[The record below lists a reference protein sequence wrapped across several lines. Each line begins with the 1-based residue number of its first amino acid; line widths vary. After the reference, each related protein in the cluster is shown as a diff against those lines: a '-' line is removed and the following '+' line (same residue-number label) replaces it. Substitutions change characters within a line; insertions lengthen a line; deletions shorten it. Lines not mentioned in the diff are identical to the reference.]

1 MKVLFF
7 ANTDW
12 YLYNF
17 RLLLA
22 TALRANGF
30 EVVFV
35 SPPGSYSQR
44 LVEAGFRWI
53 SLPMKRHGLNP
64 LMELINLI
72 RLIRVYRRE
81 QPTLVHHFTIK
92 CVLYGSIAARA
103 TGVRAVINAITGLG
117 FVFIDEGRKARI
129 LRWLVRPVYRIV
141 LRNTHVIFQNT
152 DDRQKYAEENLLSGD
167 KGRLIRGSGIDVS
180 QFKPSP
186 QDKTGPKRVLFVGR
200 LLRAK
205 GVAEYVEAA
214 SLVRKAIP
222 NVLFQIAGDKDT
234 ENPDK
239 IEDNF
244 MLAWNQAKNVE
255 FLGHRDEMYNL
266 LNQVDL
272 VVLPSYREGVSR
284 ALIEAAACGLPLV
297 ASDVPGCREIVKHG
311 VNGVLVPI
319 KNSHALADAIMML
332 LRDDQLRDRMGK
344 ISRKIA
350 CEEFSDKRVI
360 SETLDVYRLA
370 GLPVEAGTMR
380 ADHNVG
386 EPRVL
391 P

>member
-22 TALRANGF
+22 HALRAKGF

-64 LMELINLI
+64 LIELHNLI

-92 CVLYGSIAARA
+92 CVLYGSIAARV

-129 LRWLVRPVYRIV
+129 LRRLVRSVYRIA
-141 LRNTHVIFQNT
+141 LQNTHVIFQNA
-152 DDRQKYAEENLLSGD
+152 DDRQKYTEEGLLSGD
-167 KGRLIRGSGIDVS
+167 MGRLIRGSGLDVS

-186 QDKTGPKRVLFVGR
+186 RYKTGPKRVLLVGR

-214 SLVRKAIP
+214 SIVRKTIP
-222 NVLFQIAGDKDT
+222 DVLFQIAGDKDPG
-234 ENPDK
+234 NPDK
-239 IEDNF
+239 IEDNVIH
-244 MLAWNQAKNVE
+244 AWNQAKNVE
-255 FLGHRDEMYNL
+255 FLGHRDDMHNL

-272 VVLPSYREGVSR
+272 VVLPSYREGMSR

-297 ASDVPGCREIVKHG
+297 ASDVPGCREIVRHG

-319 KNSHALADAIMML
+319 KNSQALADAIMTL

-344 ISRKIA
+344 MSRKIA

-360 SETLDVYRLA
+360 AETLDVYRLA

-380 ADHNVG
+380 ADHVVS

>member
-22 TALRANGF
+22 HALRAKGF

-64 LMELINLI
+64 LIELHNLI

-92 CVLYGSIAARA
+92 CVLYGSIAARV

-129 LRWLVRPVYRIV
+129 LRRLVRSVYRIA
-141 LRNTHVIFQNT
+141 LQNTHVIFQNA
-152 DDRQKYAEENLLSGD
+152 DDRQKYTEEGLLSGD
-167 KGRLIRGSGIDVS
+167 MGRLIRGSGLDVS
-180 QFKPSP
+180 QFKPLP
-186 QDKTGPKRVLFVGR
+186 RYKTGPKRVLLVGR

-214 SLVRKAIP
+214 SIVRKTIP
-222 NVLFQIAGDKDT
+222 DVLFQIAGDKDPG
-234 ENPDK
+234 NPDK
-239 IEDNF
+239 IEDNVIH
-244 MLAWNQAKNVE
+244 AWNQAKNVE
-255 FLGHRDEMYNL
+255 FLGHRDDMHNL

-272 VVLPSYREGVSR
+272 VVLPSYREGMSR

-297 ASDVPGCREIVKHG
+297 ASDVPGCREIVRHG

-319 KNSHALADAIMML
+319 KNSQALADAIMTL

-344 ISRKIA
+344 MSRKIA

-360 SETLDVYRLA
+360 AETLDVYRLA

-380 ADHNVG
+380 ADHVVS